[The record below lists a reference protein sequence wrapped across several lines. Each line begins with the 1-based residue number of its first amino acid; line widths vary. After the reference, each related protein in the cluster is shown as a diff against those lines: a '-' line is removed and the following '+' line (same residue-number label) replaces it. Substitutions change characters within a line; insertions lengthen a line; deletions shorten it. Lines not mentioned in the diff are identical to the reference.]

1 MAELRT
7 EEEQIEAIKK
17 WWEEN
22 GKQTLAAAV
31 VIIGGWF
38 GYQAYETSVNETKAA
53 ASAVYEKAL
62 ALTASEAE
70 EDKGQ
75 LAVYLDQ
82 LKSEY
87 PSTVYAQFAGL
98 LKAKD
103 AVEAGDLSLAEQELS
118 DVVANAQDAALKHV
132 ATVRLARVMT
142 AQDKADD
149 ALALLAK
156 NESNAFDAEYLEAK
170 GDELLSKGDKAAA
183 RAAYKEAMAA
193 ADRIGANNPVL
204 KMKFDDLAVAE

>member
-118 DVVANAQDAALKHV
+118 VVVANAQDAALKHV

-170 GDELLSKGDKAAA
+170 GDALLSKGDKAAA

>member
-118 DVVANAQDAALKHV
+118 DVVANTQDAALKHV

-170 GDELLSKGDKAAA
+170 GDALLSKGDKAAA

>member
-170 GDELLSKGDKAAA
+170 GDALLSKGDKAAA